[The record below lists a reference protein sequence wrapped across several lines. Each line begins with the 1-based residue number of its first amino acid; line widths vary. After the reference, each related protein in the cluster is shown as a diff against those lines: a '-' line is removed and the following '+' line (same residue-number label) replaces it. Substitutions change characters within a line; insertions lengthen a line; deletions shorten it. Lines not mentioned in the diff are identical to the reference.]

1 MANKKISDAPDIDVY
16 AAKKEFETR
25 THAILVKLPALV
37 RHRLRSDSLWRIAEC
52 MNVTENTYD
61 TGRLPVYY
69 KKPTSPRAKKYDCLR
84 ALATFVIV
92 KWWDYSLEKNTTPYP
107 TAYLDQLEKI
117 VALGLDKFTVVGTH
131 EKGFRLVICRKC
143 EDTGVDQNET
153 DEDGRLTGCSCDC
166 PLGEARTKKY
176 ENESNLDNEI

>member
-16 AAKKEFETR
+16 AAKKELETR
-25 THAILVKLPALV
+25 IHAILVKLPALV

-69 KKPTSPRAKKYDCLR
+69 KKPTSPRAKRYDCLR

-107 TAYLDQLEKI
+107 IAYLDQLELI
-117 VALGLDKFTVVGTH
+117 VKKGLDAFKCDGDFQ
-131 EKGFRLVICRKC
+131 KGFKLVEK
-143 EDTGVDQNET
+143 E
-153 DEDGRLTGCSCDC
+153 
-166 PLGEARTKKY
+166 
-176 ENESNLDNEI
+176 